1 MYMSAKAAF
10 GTLKKNMYQSDY
22 LNKKKGVAMACKKH
36 CSNNNRDTIFLT
48 NKYNL
53 IIGQYTEMNLK
64 DVITVDNI
72 TSTPV
77 VINPYDTIPFYYT
90 NTIDPYGQLFGNSQ
104 CGISNYVHYIVPEG
118 EGEPEDY

>member
-22 LNKKKGVAMACKKH
+22 LNKKKNVVTNC
-36 CSNNNRDTIFLT
+36 NNRLCKTQSSYFSE

-64 DVITVDNI
+64 DVVTVDNI

-77 VINPYDTIPFYYT
+77 VINPYDTKPFYYT
-90 NTIDPYGQLFGNSQ
+90 NTIDPYGQLFGKSQ
-104 CGISNYVHYIVPEG
+104 CGILNFNHYIV
-118 EGEPEDY
+118 YKK

>member
-22 LNKKKGVAMACKKH
+22 LNKKKGIAMACEKR
-36 CSNNNRDTIFLT
+36 CTNNNNGDNIFST

-53 IIGQYTEMNLK
+53 IIGQYTEMNLTN
-64 DVITVDNI
+64 VVTVDNI

-77 VINPYDTIPFYYT
+77 VINPYDTNPFYYT
-90 NTIDPYGQLFGNSQ
+90 NTIDPYGQLFGTSP
-104 CGISNYVHYIVPEG
+104 CGILNYNHYIV
-118 EGEPEDY
+118 YKK